1 MVTDWN
7 GQQRVG
13 HFGYKAQYASL
24 LYSSG
29 FQFNAEVGITNP
41 VSRMENCPQGNCKIP
56 PQCLRRREPNDPRGI
71 ETIELFEYQSFLA
84 PPVPG
89 IGNPNGQALFTSIGC
104 VLCHTQSYMTPA
116 NVQIPV
122 NFNGGTQ
129 TVSALSNQM
138 VNLYSDLLL
147 HHMGTGL
154 ADGIE
159 FGQALGDQFRTTPLW
174 GLSFRTVYLHDGRA
188 RDLMTA
194 IEDHSTNSDGEAA
207 QVIQNFSA
215 LSPSDQADLIAF
227 INSL

>member
-1 MVTDWN
+1 
-7 GQQRVG
+7 
-13 HFGYKAQYASL
+13 
-24 LYSSG
+24 
-29 FQFNAEVGITNP
+29 
-41 VSRMENCPQGNCKIP
+41 
-56 PQCLRRREPNDPRGI
+56 
-71 ETIELFEYQSFLA
+71 
-84 PPVPG
+84 
-89 IGNPNGQALFTSIGC
+89 
-104 VLCHTQSYMTPA
+104 MTPA